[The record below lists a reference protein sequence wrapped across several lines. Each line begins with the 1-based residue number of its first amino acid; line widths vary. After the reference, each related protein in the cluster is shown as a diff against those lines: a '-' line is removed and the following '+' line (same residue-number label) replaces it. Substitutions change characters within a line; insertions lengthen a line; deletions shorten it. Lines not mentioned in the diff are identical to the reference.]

1 MSTNSSKGFAQDL
14 MWNFTPRARVMY
26 NTQFIPC
33 PDTKTK
39 SISTTHTKNNSI
51 DPQIKTSH
59 FRPPFYIAGYRV
71 FCSEQEAEG
80 RQGLH
85 GVGLAIRETICCKS
99 VYIHQLIDERLMSM
113 RFELT
118 GESVAINLVVAY
130 APTEANPNTQL
141 KEEYWKKLGHMV
153 EHIPTKECLFV
164 LVDANVRTGNRM
176 DGYRDGRVL

>member
-130 APTEANPNTQL
+130 APTEAKPNTQL
-141 KEEYWKKLGHMV
+141 KEEYWKKLGHTVVTDSNEGMS
-153 EHIPTKECLFV
+153 
-164 LVDANVRTGNRM
+164 VRTGRRKRADWNEDR
-176 DGYRDGRVL
+176 RVW